1 VPWGAPEDPPGTQ
14 TVHALGNLKDHY
26 FMEHL
31 EQHGVAIYEAS
42 IALVRMLRAQE
53 IKTFESIVPR
63 Q

>member
-1 VPWGAPEDPPGTQ
+1 VGRAPEDPPGTP

-31 EQHGVAIYEAS
+31 EQHGVEIYEAS
-42 IALVRMLRAQE
+42 IELVRMLRAQE